1 MNVKIEPLSAKYVED
16 VARLESE
23 LIAKTSK
30 EAVKKTLDSETT
42 FYFVLIVE
50 NEVVGFLQCSIIS
63 PESELYE
70 IGIDKNFQGKGY
82 ANKLMDYYLEFA
94 KLKGCETILL
104 EVNKMNVKAICLYK
118 KYGFCEY
125 GERKNYYG
133 VNQDAVLMK
142 LKI

>member
-1 MNVKIEPLSAKYVED
+1 MNVKIASLTIEYIED
-16 VARLESE
+16 VARIESE

-30 EAVKKTLDSETT
+30 EAIAKTLDSKTI
-42 FYFVLIVE
+42 FYFVLLVE
-50 NEVVGFLQCSIIS
+50 NRVVGFLQCSIIA

-94 KLKGCETILL
+94 KLQGCETILL
-104 EVNKMNVKAICLYK
+104 EVNKMNVKAISLYK
-118 KYGFCEY
+118 KFGFCEY